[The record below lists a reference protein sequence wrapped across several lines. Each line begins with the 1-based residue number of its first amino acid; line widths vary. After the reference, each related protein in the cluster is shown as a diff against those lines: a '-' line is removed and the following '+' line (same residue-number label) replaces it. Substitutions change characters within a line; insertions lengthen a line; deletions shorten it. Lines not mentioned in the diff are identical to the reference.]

1 MKQCLPDEADI
12 EILDMM
18 SPVDGQARLACFKQ
32 GALAGLLFTAQTPV
46 EVSRDWACAQLGSQP
61 QGMARHRLLRG
72 VPAQIC
78 RIKALSSVPV

>member
-32 GALAGLLFTAQTPV
+32 GALAGLLV
-46 EVSRDWACAQLGSQP
+46 
-61 QGMARHRLLRG
+61 
-72 VPAQIC
+72 
-78 RIKALSSVPV
+78 